1 MDSLSWR
8 WRHTVYRADLVADN
22 FAVGGL
28 ASPVDLA
35 SGKLGPARCKRIGFE
50 ALLTHPDTLRPL
62 LASSFLTGMK
72 PWISRLLAHQEFAEM
87 PSVGWDVAIT
97 DSGPILV

>member
-35 SGKLGPARCKRIGFE
+35 TGRLGPARCKRIGFE
-50 ALLTHPDTLRPL
+50 ALLTHPDTSAPITGVILPYWHEAVD
-62 LASSFLTGMK
+62 LA
-72 PWISRLLAHQEFAEM
+72 LLAHQEFAEM
-87 PSVGWDVAIT
+87 PAVGWDVAIT
-97 DSGPILV
+97 DSDPILV